1 MITSGAVSAPL
12 LPHHRRVKPET
23 RHSGRLCRGPGVPP
37 DSTGAASAM
46 ATIIIMIIAI
56 LVLLVIAELP
66 YFSNRSHSAAERP
79 MTIDQYDYYHYI
91 RNH

>member
-1 MITSGAVSAPL
+1 
-12 LPHHRRVKPET
+12 
-23 RHSGRLCRGPGVPP
+23 
-37 DSTGAASAM
+37 M
-46 ATIIIMIIAI
+46 ATIIIIMIIAI
-56 LVLLVIAELP
+56 LVLLLIAELP